1 MLAGAAFRQAHDVFN
16 FEVMRK
22 FIRFIGRQR
31 GRLLH
36 LDQISDALPGSIRR
50 LEFSHTRWGTTT
62 GNEVD
67 DFFVGSGH
75 WNQSYTFLREVS

>member
-1 MLAGAAFRQAHDVFN
+1 
-16 FEVMRK
+16 
-22 FIRFIGRQR
+22 
-31 GRLLH
+31 
-36 LDQISDALPGSIRR
+36 